1 MPESPQ
7 PPKKKKKKRAKYID
21 DGHTVYSMAGLD
33 PDAERKKGENVRLTR
48 KERWAAIRA
57 GLARYLPVLFLV
69 LACFLAAAA
78 LLYFWLMY

>member
-1 MPESPQ
+1 M
-7 PPKKKKKKRAKYID
+7 KKKKKKAKFVD

-33 PDAERKKGENVRLTR
+33 PDADKKQNGEIRLTR

-57 GLARYLPVLFLV
+57 ALSRYLPVLFLV
-69 LACFLAAAA
+69 LACFLATAA

>member
-57 GLARYLPVLFLV
+57 GLATSPF
-69 LACFLAAAA
+69 CFWCSRA
-78 LLYFWLMY
+78 FSRQRRSCIFG